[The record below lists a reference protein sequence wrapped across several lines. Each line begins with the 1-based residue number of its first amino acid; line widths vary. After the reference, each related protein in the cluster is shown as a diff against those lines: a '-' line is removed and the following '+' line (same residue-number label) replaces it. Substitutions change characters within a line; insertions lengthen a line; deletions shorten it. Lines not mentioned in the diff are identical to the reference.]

1 MSHFGGVDPRLEGKL
16 AVVTGGSRGIG
27 RAIAAGLH
35 AEGAR
40 VLLASRKLESAVAA
54 AEELV
59 GQDDS
64 DISNVRIALAQA
76 AQRVLEERGL
86 PIPEG
91 LDVLMED

>member
-1 MSHFGGVDPRLEGKL
+1 VWWISCRIV
-16 AVVTGGSRGIG
+16 I
-27 RAIAAGLH
+27 
-35 AEGAR
+35 
-40 VLLASRKLESAVAA
+40 AA

>member
-1 MSHFGGVDPRLEGKL
+1 MAS
-16 AVVTGGSRGIG
+16 SRYSG
-27 RAIAAGLH
+27 RPEVWWISC
-35 AEGAR
+35 R
-40 VLLASRKLESAVAA
+40 IVIAA